1 MNSHVGMKIAFLA
14 AIILSIACSD
24 KEPSAEDL
32 LNNAQ
37 RNVVLHRDSL
47 GSEMWLE
54 VEKNDSLNICMDSKV
69 RAWETSLETEIL
81 NDSCL
86 KVQIPTL
93 IGVNTINVK
102 FLDSDSAYKINLAV
116 GMKYLNLKN
125 EETLYGNDA
134 YQMIPYEEKIIY
146 VTGSYLVDKYPVT
159 NCDFLQLLW
168 DEIPPNSPK
177 IDTMEND
184 FIKFWVNRKET
195 GTHNEKC
202 IVHDAAVNTIP
213 LYLAMKYANIRS
225 VRNGLKP
232 YYIFSNTHSES
243 VRIDRMKQVNQN
255 GKKEVP
261 NHHYFIA
268 YKDFIEHENKLIEVS
283 VDSSSDGYRLPYYDE
298 WVMLARAGDKKNNA
312 PWGNS
317 TSFNEIS
324 KYAKFEDKVNCFDLK
339 DLGLLQKIISFFHW
353 CKNDYESGPVGKL
366 LPNGFGLYDM
376 FGLVEE
382 QVLFEKHN
390 VLRDNAILMV
400 DPRSIAE
407 RERNPFRCIDDCPA
421 CLKGGI
427 HRSDLERI
435 NYGYISNDY
444 FPKYSG
450 GFRLIR
456 NIGNNAKWTEVKSK

>member
-1 MNSHVGMKIAFLA
+1 MNKKNLIFVIAFFVVIWSVHVVPYL
-14 AIILSIACSD
+14 LIA
-24 KEPSAEDL
+24 KKFN
-32 LNNAQ
+32 LN
-37 RNVVLHRDSL
+37 RESL
-47 GSEMWLE
+47 GAETWLE
-54 VEKNDSLNICMDSKV
+54 VEKNETVKICLDSKV
-69 RAWETSLETEIL
+69 KIWETSLNTEIL

-86 KVQIPTL
+86 KFQVPELNGI
-93 IGVNTINVK
+93 NTINIK
-102 FLDSDSAYKINLAV
+102 FPDSDSAYKINLAV
-116 GMKYLNLKN
+116 GMKYLNFKD

-134 YQMIPYEEKIIY
+134 YQMIPYEEKIVY

-168 DEIPPNSPK
+168 DEIPLNSPQ
-177 IDTMEND
+177 IDTMEKD
-184 FIKFWVNRKET
+184 FTKFWVQKKESRKN
-195 GTHNEKC
+195 NEKC
-202 IVHDAAVNTIP
+202 ITHDSAASTIP

-225 VRNGLKP
+225 LREGLKP
-232 YYIFSNTHSES
+232 YYIFSNTSNKF
-243 VRIDRMKQVNQN
+243 VQIDRKARSVNRN
-255 GKKEVP
+255 GVEEVP
-261 NHHYFIA
+261 EHHYFIV
-268 YKDFIEHENKLIEVS
+268 YHDFIEHENNLIEVY
-283 VDSSSDGYRLPYYDE
+283 DNSSSDGYRLPYYDE
-298 WVMLARAGDKKNNA
+298 WVMLARAGDKKNNV

-324 KYAKFEDKVNCFDLK
+324 KYAKFEDKVSCSDLK

-366 LPNGFGLYDM
+366 LPNGFGLYDI

-390 VLRDNAILMV
+390 YSRDNYNVFFIIE
-400 DPRSIAE
+400 PKE
-407 RERNPFRCIDDCPA
+407 EKKRNPLRCIDDCPA

-435 NYGYISNDY
+435 DYSFISNDY

-456 NIGNNAKWTEVKSK
+456 NIGNNAKWTEVKSNSQE

>member
-1 MNSHVGMKIAFLA
+1 MKKKLCLVVIWFALIVCSLFCSSCTESVRYIALKRSS
-14 AIILSIACSD
+14 LN
-24 KEPSAEDL
+24 AET
-32 LNNAQ
+32 
-37 RNVVLHRDSL
+37 
-47 GSEMWLE
+47 WLE
-54 VEKNDSLNICMDSKV
+54 VEKNETVKICVDAKV
-69 RAWETSLETEIL
+69 RAWETSLNTEIL

-86 KVQIPTL
+86 KFQVPELNGI
-93 IGVNTINVK
+93 NTINIK
-102 FLDSDSAYKINLAV
+102 FPDSDSSHKINLTV
-116 GMKYLNLKN
+116 GMKYLNFKD

-353 CKNDYESGPVGKL
+353 CKNDFESGPVGEL

-444 FPKYSG
+444 FPKYAG

-456 NIGNNAKWTEVKSK
+456 NIGNNAKWTEVKSNSQE

>member
-1 MNSHVGMKIAFLA
+1 MKKNLRLVVICFALIVCSLFCT
-14 AIILSIACSD
+14 SCSD
-24 KEPSAEDL
+24 DL
-32 LNNAQ
+32 KNIDLK
-37 RNVVLHRDSL
+37 RDSL
-47 GSEMWLE
+47 SSETWLE
-54 VEKNDSLNICMDSKV
+54 VEKNETVKICVDAKV
-69 RAWETSLETEIL
+69 RTWETSLNTEIL

-86 KVQIPTL
+86 KFQVPELNGI
-93 IGVNTINVK
+93 NTINIK
-102 FLDSDSAYKINLAV
+102 FPDSDSVYKINLAV
-116 GMKYLNLKN
+116 GMKYLNFKD

-298 WVMLARAGDKKNNA
+298 WVMLARGGDKNNT
-312 PWGNS
+312 PWNES
-317 TSFNEIS
+317 ASFNEIS
-324 KYAKFEDKVNCFDLK
+324 KYAKFEDKVSCSDLK

-353 CKNDYESGPVGKL
+353 CKNDFESGPVGEL

-456 NIGNNAKWTEVKSK
+456 NIGNNAKWSEVKSK

>member
-1 MNSHVGMKIAFLA
+1 MKKNLRLVVICFALIVCSLFCTSCTESVRYIALKRSS
-14 AIILSIACSD
+14 LN
-24 KEPSAEDL
+24 AET
-32 LNNAQ
+32 
-37 RNVVLHRDSL
+37 
-47 GSEMWLE
+47 WLE
-54 VEKNDSLNICMDSKV
+54 VEKNDSLNICIDTKV
-69 RAWETSLETEIL
+69 RLWETSLNTETL

-86 KVQIPTL
+86 KFQVPDL
-93 IGVNTINVK
+93 IGVSVIKVK
-102 FLDSDSAYKINLAV
+102 LSDSDRSHKINLAV
-116 GMKYLNLKN
+116 GMKYLNFKD

-195 GTHNEKC
+195 GIHNEKC

-324 KYAKFEDKVNCFDLK
+324 KYAKFEDKVNCSDLK
-339 DLGLLQKIISFFHW
+339 DSGPLYSIISFFHW
-353 CKNDYESGPVGKL
+353 CKNDFESGPVGKL

-444 FPKYSG
+444 FPKYAG

-456 NIGNNAKWTEVKSK
+456 NIGNNAKWTEVKSESK

>member
-1 MNSHVGMKIAFLA
+1 MNKKYLIFVIVFFVVIWSVHVVPYLLIAKKFN
-14 AIILSIACSD
+14 
-24 KEPSAEDL
+24 
-32 LNNAQ
+32 LN
-37 RNVVLHRDSL
+37 RESL
-47 GSEMWLE
+47 GAETWLE
-54 VEKNDSLNICMDSKV
+54 VEKNETVKICLDSKV
-69 RAWETSLETEIL
+69 KIWETSLDTEIL

-86 KVQIPTL
+86 KIQIPTL
-93 IGVNTINVK
+93 VGVNPINVK
-102 FLDSDSAYKINLAV
+102 YPDSDSSHKINLTV
-116 GMKYLNLKN
+116 GMKYLNFKD

-184 FIKFWVNRKET
+184 FIKFWVQKKESRKN
-195 GTHNEKC
+195 NEKC
-202 IVHDAAVNTIP
+202 ITHDSAASTIP

-225 VRNGLKP
+225 LREGLKP
-232 YYIFSNTHSES
+232 YYNFSNTSNKF
-243 VRIDRMKQVNQN
+243 VQIDRKARSVNRN
-255 GKKEVP
+255 GVEEVP
-261 NHHYFIA
+261 EHHYFIV
-268 YKDFIEHENKLIEVS
+268 YHDFIEHENNLIEVY
-283 VDSSSDGYRLPYYDE
+283 DNSSSDGYRLPYYDE
-298 WVMLARAGDKKNNA
+298 WVMLARAGDKKNNV

-456 NIGNNAKWTEVKSK
+456 NIGNNAKWTEVKSN

>member
-1 MNSHVGMKIAFLA
+1 MKKNLRLVVICFALIVCSLFCT
-14 AIILSIACSD
+14 SCSD
-24 KEPSAEDL
+24 DL
-32 LNNAQ
+32 KNIDLK
-37 RNVVLHRDSL
+37 RNSL
-47 GSEMWLE
+47 SSETWLE
-54 VEKNDSLNICMDSKV
+54 VEKNETVKICLDSKV
-69 RAWETSLETEIL
+69 KIWETSLDTEIL

-86 KVQIPTL
+86 KIQIPTL
-93 IGVNTINVK
+93 VGVNPINVK
-102 FLDSDSAYKINLAV
+102 YPDSDSSHKINLTV
-116 GMKYLNLKN
+116 GMKYLNFKD

-184 FIKFWVNRKET
+184 FIKFWVQKKESRKN
-195 GTHNEKC
+195 NEKC
-202 IVHDAAVNTIP
+202 ITHDSAASTIP

-225 VRNGLKP
+225 LREGLKP
-232 YYIFSNTHSES
+232 YYNFSNTSNKF
-243 VRIDRMKQVNQN
+243 VQIDRKARSVNRN
-255 GKKEVP
+255 GVEEVP
-261 NHHYFIA
+261 EHHYFIV
-268 YKDFIEHENKLIEVS
+268 YHDFIEHENNLIEVY
-283 VDSSSDGYRLPYYDE
+283 DNSSSDGYRLPYYDE
-298 WVMLARAGDKKNNA
+298 WVMLARAGDKKNNV

-324 KYAKFEDKVNCFDLK
+324 KYAKFEDKVSCSDLN
-339 DLGLLQKIISFFHW
+339 DSGPLYSIISFFHW

-456 NIGNNAKWTEVKSK
+456 NIGNNAKWTEVKSN

>member
-1 MNSHVGMKIAFLA
+1 MKKNLRLVVICFALIVCSLFCTSCTESVRYIALNRSS
-14 AIILSIACSD
+14 LN
-24 KEPSAEDL
+24 AET
-32 LNNAQ
+32 
-37 RNVVLHRDSL
+37 
-47 GSEMWLE
+47 WLE
-54 VEKNDSLNICMDSKV
+54 VEKNETVKICVDAKV
-69 RAWETSLETEIL
+69 RTWETSLNTEIL

-86 KVQIPTL
+86 KFQVPELNGI
-93 IGVNTINVK
+93 NTINIK
-102 FLDSDSAYKINLAV
+102 FPDSDSSYKINLAV
-116 GMKYLNLKN
+116 GMKYLNFKD
-125 EETLYGNDA
+125 EETLYGNDD
-134 YQMIPYEEKIIY
+134 YQMNPYEEKIVY

-168 DEIPPNSPK
+168 DEIPLNSPQ

-184 FIKFWVNRKET
+184 FTKFWVQKKESRKN
-195 GTHNEKC
+195 NEKC
-202 IVHDAAVNTIP
+202 ITHDSAASTIP

-225 VRNGLKP
+225 LREGLKP
-232 YYIFSNTHSES
+232 YYIFSNTSNKF
-243 VRIDRMKQVNQN
+243 VQIDRKARSVNRN
-255 GKKEVP
+255 GVEEVP
-261 NHHYFIA
+261 EHHYFIV
-268 YKDFIEHENKLIEVS
+268 YHDFIEHENNLIEVY
-283 VDSSSDGYRLPYYDE
+283 DNSSSDGYRLPYYDE
-298 WVMLARAGDKKNNA
+298 WVMLARAGDKKNNV

-324 KYAKFEDKVNCFDLK
+324 KYAKFEDKVSCSDLK

-366 LPNGFGLYDM
+366 LPNGFGLYDI

-435 NYGYISNDY
+435 DYSFISNDY

-456 NIGNNAKWTEVKSK
+456 NIGNSAKWTEVKSN

>member
-1 MNSHVGMKIAFLA
+1 MKKNLRLVVICFALIVCSLFCT
-14 AIILSIACSD
+14 SCSD
-24 KEPSAEDL
+24 DL
-32 LNNAQ
+32 KNIDLK
-37 RNVVLHRDSL
+37 RDSL
-47 GSEMWLE
+47 SSETWLE
-54 VEKNDSLNICMDSKV
+54 VEKNETVKICLDSKV
-69 RAWETSLETEIL
+69 KIWETSLDTEIL

-86 KVQIPTL
+86 KIQIPTL
-93 IGVNTINVK
+93 VGVNPINVK
-102 FLDSDSAYKINLAV
+102 YPDSDSSHKINLTV
-116 GMKYLNLKN
+116 GMKYLNFKD

-324 KYAKFEDKVNCFDLK
+324 KYAKFEDKVSCSDLK

-353 CKNDYESGPVGKL
+353 CKNDFESGPVGEL

-407 RERNPFRCIDDCPA
+407 RERNPFRCINNCPA

-427 HRSDLERI
+427 HRSDLKRI

-456 NIGNNAKWTEVKSK
+456 NIGNNAKWSDAKTIAE

>member
-1 MNSHVGMKIAFLA
+1 MKKTLFLICA
-14 AIILSIACSD
+14 CTVLFAVAILCTACSD
-24 KEPSAEDL
+24 DV
-32 LNNAQ
+32 
-37 RNVVLHRDSL
+37 RNVNLSRDSL
-47 GSEMWLE
+47 SSETWLE
-54 VEKNDSLNICMDSKV
+54 VEKNEVVKICMDSKV
-69 RAWETSLETEIL
+69 RVWDNAPNTEVL

-86 KVQIPTL
+86 KYRMPTL
-93 IGVNTINVK
+93 VGVHSINVK
-102 FLDSDSAYKINLAV
+102 FLDSDSSHKINLAI
-116 GMKYLNLKN
+116 GMRYLDFKN
-125 EETLYGNDA
+125 EETLYGNDS
-134 YQMIPYEEKIIY
+134 YQMLPFEKKIVH

-159 NCDFLQLLW
+159 NCEILQLLW
-168 DEIPPNSPK
+168 NEIPEKSPK
-177 IDTMEND
+177 LESMEND
-184 FIKFWVNRKET
+184 FIKFWVNRKEL
-195 GTHNEKC
+195 GASNGKC
-202 IVHDAAVNTIP
+202 IVHDSAASAIP

-225 VRNGLKP
+225 IREGLKP
-232 YYIFSNTHSES
+232 YYIFSNTRSRF
-243 VRIDRMKQVNQN
+243 VRIERRAMSVNRN
-255 GKKEVP
+255 NIEKVP
-261 NHHYFIA
+261 EHHYFIP
-268 YKDFIEHENKLIEVS
+268 YHDFKEHVNNIIEVYD
-283 VDSSSDGYRLPYYDE
+283 DSSSDGYRLPYYDE
-298 WVMLARAGDKKNNA
+298 WVMLARAGNKKNNA

-324 KYAKFEDKVNCFDLK
+324 KYAKFEDKVSCSDLK

-353 CKNDYESGPVGKL
+353 CKNDYESGPVGEL

-427 HRSDLERI
+427 RRSDLERI
-435 NYGYISNDY
+435 DYSYISKDY

-456 NIGNNAKWTEVKSK
+456 NIGNNAKWEGRESESN

>member
-1 MNSHVGMKIAFLA
+1 MNKKYLIFVIVFFVVIWSVHVVPYLLIAKKFN
-14 AIILSIACSD
+14 
-24 KEPSAEDL
+24 
-32 LNNAQ
+32 LN
-37 RNVVLHRDSL
+37 RESL
-47 GSEMWLE
+47 GAETWLE
-54 VEKNDSLNICMDSKV
+54 VEKNETVKICLDSKGKI
-69 RAWETSLETEIL
+69 WETSLNTEIL

-86 KVQIPTL
+86 KFQVPELNGI
-93 IGVNTINVK
+93 NTINIK
-102 FLDSDSAYKINLAV
+102 FPDSDSAYKINLAV
-116 GMKYLNLKN
+116 GMKYLNFKD

-353 CKNDYESGPVGKL
+353 CKNDFESGPVGEL

-456 NIGNNAKWTEVKSK
+456 NIGNNAKWTEVKSNSQE

>member
-1 MNSHVGMKIAFLA
+1 MKKNLRLVVIWFALIVCSLFCSSCTESVRYIALKRSS
-14 AIILSIACSD
+14 LN
-24 KEPSAEDL
+24 AET
-32 LNNAQ
+32 
-37 RNVVLHRDSL
+37 
-47 GSEMWLE
+47 WLE
-54 VEKNDSLNICMDSKV
+54 VEKNDSLNICIDSKV
-69 RAWETSLETEIL
+69 RTWETSLDTEIL

-86 KVQIPTL
+86 KFQVPELNGI
-93 IGVNTINVK
+93 NTINIK
-102 FLDSDSAYKINLAV
+102 FPDSDSVYKINLAV
-116 GMKYLNLKN
+116 GMKYLNFKN

-134 YQMIPYEEKIIY
+134 YQMIPYEEKIVY

-444 FPKYSG
+444 FPKYAG
-450 GFRLIR
+450 GFRLVR

>member
-1 MNSHVGMKIAFLA
+1 MRKKLCLVVIWFALIVCSLFCT
-14 AIILSIACSD
+14 SCSD
-24 KEPSAEDL
+24 DL
-32 LNNAQ
+32 KNIDLK
-37 RNVVLHRDSL
+37 RDSL
-47 GSEMWLE
+47 SSETWLE
-54 VEKNDSLNICMDSKV
+54 VEKNDSLNICIDSKV
-69 RAWETSLETEIL
+69 RTWETSLDTEVL

-86 KVQIPTL
+86 KIQVPELNGI
-93 IGVNTINVK
+93 NTINIK
-102 FLDSDSAYKINLAV
+102 FPDSDSSYKINLAV
-116 GMKYLNLKN
+116 GMKYLNFKD

-184 FIKFWVNRKET
+184 FINFWVNRKET

-353 CKNDYESGPVGKL
+353 CKNDYESGPVGEL

-444 FPKYSG
+444 FPKYAG

-456 NIGNNAKWTEVKSK
+456 NIGNNAKWSDVKLDKE

>member
-1 MNSHVGMKIAFLA
+1 MNKKYLIFVIVFFVVIWSVHVVPYLLIAKKFN
-14 AIILSIACSD
+14 
-24 KEPSAEDL
+24 
-32 LNNAQ
+32 LN
-37 RNVVLHRDSL
+37 RESL
-47 GSEMWLE
+47 GAETWLE
-54 VEKNDSLNICMDSKV
+54 VEKNETVKICIDSVSM
-69 RAWETSLETEIL
+69 WETSLDTEIL

-86 KVQIPTL
+86 KIQVPKLT
-93 IGVNTINVK
+93 GVSTINVK
-102 FLDSDSAYKINLAV
+102 FSDSDSFCKINLAV
-116 GMKYLNLKN
+116 GMKYLNFKN

-134 YQMIPYEEKIIY
+134 YQMNPYEEKIVY

-168 DEIPPNSPK
+168 DEIPLNSPQ
-177 IDTMEND
+177 IDTIEND
-184 FIKFWVNRKET
+184 FTKFWVQKKESRKN
-195 GTHNEKC
+195 NEKC
-202 IVHDAAVNTIP
+202 ITHDSAASTIP

-225 VRNGLKP
+225 LREGLKP
-232 YYIFSNTHSES
+232 YYIFSNTSNKF
-243 VRIDRMKQVNQN
+243 VQIDRNARSVNRN
-255 GKKEVP
+255 GVEEVP
-261 NHHYFIA
+261 EHHYFIV
-268 YKDFIEHENKLIEVS
+268 YHDFIEHENRLIEVS

-324 KYAKFEDKVNCFDLK
+324 KYVKFEDKVSCSDLN
-339 DLGLLQKIISFFHW
+339 DSGPLYSIISFFHW

-390 VLRDNAILMV
+390 YSRDNYNVFFTIE
-400 DPRSIAE
+400 PKE
-407 RERNPFRCIDDCPA
+407 EKKRNPLRCIDDCPA

-427 HRSDLERI
+427 RRSDLESI
-435 NYGYISNDY
+435 SYDYISNDY
-444 FPKYSG
+444 FPKYAG

>member
-1 MNSHVGMKIAFLA
+1 MKKNLRLVVICFALIVCSLFCTSCTESVRYIALKRSS
-14 AIILSIACSD
+14 LN
-24 KEPSAEDL
+24 AET
-32 LNNAQ
+32 
-37 RNVVLHRDSL
+37 
-47 GSEMWLE
+47 WLE
-54 VEKNDSLNICMDSKV
+54 VEKNETVKICMDSKV
-69 RAWETSLETEIL
+69 RTWETSLASEIL
-81 NDSCL
+81 NASCL
-86 KVQIPTL
+86 KIQVPTL
-93 IGVNTINVK
+93 IGVYPIHVQFPDT
-102 FLDSDSAYKINLAV
+102 DSAYKINLAV
-116 GMKYLNLKN
+116 GMKYLDFKN
-125 EETLYGNDA
+125 EEVLLGYNA

-427 HRSDLERI
+427 RRSDLERI

-456 NIGNNAKWTEVKSK
+456 NIGNNVKWSEVKSK